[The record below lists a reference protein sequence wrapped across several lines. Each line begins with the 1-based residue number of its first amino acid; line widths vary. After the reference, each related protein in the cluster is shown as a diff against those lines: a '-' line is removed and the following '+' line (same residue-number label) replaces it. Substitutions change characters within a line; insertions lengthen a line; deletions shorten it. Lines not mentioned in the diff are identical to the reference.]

1 MNDYREV
8 PDQGTVFAVYR
19 DRIVYG
25 NYQRSDADC
34 FVLPD
39 GTLVNLAETIQDTN
53 LLELHLFNQDRE
65 YRCVRT
71 RQRGMLECLI
81 DDTSVSE
88 EYEDFYPY
96 PEEIYILEKD
106 ADQKE
111 QLRRKVGVVNYI
123 HYNADDLAVIDQYR
137 LKEVE

>member
-1 MNDYREV
+1 MHDYMKI

-25 NYQRSDADC
+25 KYQKSNADS
-34 FVLPD
+34 VILQD
-39 GTLVNLAETIQDTN
+39 GTLINLTVIAQNTD
-53 LLELHLFNQDRE
+53 LLELHLFDQSRE

-71 RQRGMLECLI
+71 RQRGMLESLI
-81 DDTSVSE
+81 EDKSVSA
-88 EYEDFYPY
+88 EYEDSYM
-96 PEEIYILEKD
+96 EEIYVLEKGV
-106 ADQKE
+106 DQQE
-111 QLRRKVGVVNYI
+111 QFRRKVGVVNYI

>member
-1 MNDYREV
+1 MNDYREI
-8 PDQGTVFAVYR
+8 PDKGTAFAVYR

-25 NYQRSDADC
+25 KYQKSDADS

-39 GTLVNLAETIQDTN
+39 GTLVNLVMVGQNAD
-53 LLELHLFNQDRE
+53 LLELHLFDRNRE

-71 RQRGMLECLI
+71 RQRGMLESLI
-81 DDTSVSE
+81 DDKRVLA
-88 EYEDFYPY
+88 EYEDFYM
-96 PEEIYILEKD
+96 EEIYALEKG

-111 QLRRKVGVVNYI
+111 QFRQKVGVVNYI
-123 HYNADDLAVIDQYR
+123 RYNADDLAVIDQYR

>member
-1 MNDYREV
+1 MNDYMEI
-8 PDQGTVFAVYR
+8 PDQGTAFAVYR

-25 NYQRSDADC
+25 KYQKSDADS
-34 FVLPD
+34 FVLSD
-39 GTLVNLAETIQDTN
+39 GTLVSLVMIGQNTD
-53 LLELHLFNQDRE
+53 LLELHLFDRNRE

-71 RQRGMLECLI
+71 RQRGMLESLI
-81 DDTSVSE
+81 DDKRISA
-88 EYEDFYPY
+88 EYEDSYM
-96 PEEIYILEKD
+96 EEIYVLEKG

-111 QLRRKVGVVNYI
+111 QFIQKVGVVNYI